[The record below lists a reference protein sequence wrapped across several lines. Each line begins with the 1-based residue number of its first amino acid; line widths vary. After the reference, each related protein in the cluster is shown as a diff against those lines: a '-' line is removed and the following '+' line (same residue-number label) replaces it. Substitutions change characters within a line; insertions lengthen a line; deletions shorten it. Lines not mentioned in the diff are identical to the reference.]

1 MSLGST
7 PRAAPPPETG
17 CRGSPHRGYTPTMT
31 RKPSENP
38 APPAGRIVA
47 YDALRVLAILTV
59 VAIHTLM
66 PYRSV
71 LPDTAP
77 IRVLDDVLHY
87 AVPLFVFI
95 SGALVWARPWRGG
108 KGAYR
113 EFVAKRLGVIGLPY
127 LAWAALYAVLYV
139 ERSADGA
146 AALLRVPGLV
156 ASGHIWYHLYFIPML
171 LTFYLLTPVASRAAR
186 WSPET
191 LLAAAYVLRIVAGPV
206 LTDAASGLHPLFG
219 QYATH
224 VLSHLPHMALGAW
237 FALRLPILPRM
248 FTSAWPLML
257 AGGVISLATVSARGL
272 PDWPLELQ
280 RLVFPGAMAATVV
293 GMALGA
299 IAARATLCQPG
310 RAAHADGIARVRGVL
325 RASCAALAGRR
336 GRGRERRVAV
346 DALVVHGG
354 RVARGERCELRG
366 ERSARADTSHRVA
379 GGRSPASPIARI
391 TVPGAPRRGIIWRLD
406 HTNRGHA

>member
-7 PRAAPPPETG
+7 PRAAPPPDTG
-17 CRGSPHRGYTPTMT
+17 CRGSPSRGYTPTMT

-77 IRVLDDVLHY
+77 IRILDDVLHY

-206 LTDAASGLHPLFG
+206 LTHAASGLHPLFG

-237 FALRLPILPRM
+237 FALRLPILPRR

-257 AGGVISLATVSARGL
+257 AGGVISLAAVSARGL

-299 IAARATLCQPG
+299 IALEPRYAN
-310 RAAHADGIARVRGVL
+310 RAALLTRMGSLAFGVYFVHPVL
-325 RASCAALAGRR
+325 LLLVDA
-336 GRGRERRVAV
+336 AV
-346 DALVVHGG
+346 DANGGWPWTHWWFTVGVWLAVSAASFGVSDLLARTRPTAWLVGI
-354 RVARGERCELRG
+354 R
-366 ERSARADTSHRVA
+366 
-379 GGRSPASPIARI
+379 P
-391 TVPGAPRRGIIWRLD
+391 PRR
-406 HTNRGHA
+406 